1 MEALEYD
8 LQSIQQSNEML
19 RGNIEM
25 IDDALHSRIRVLEEE
40 ITIEREDR

>member
-25 IDDALHSRIRVLEEE
+25 IDDALNSRIRVLEEE